1 MFTDFPKLPMDPV
14 GFTEHT
20 VSQKIISL
28 LVEDATFF
36 GVYPLVNQHSY

>member
-1 MFTDFPKLPMDPV
+1 MDPV

-28 LVEDATFF
+28 PVEDAPFF
-36 GVYPLVNQHSY
+36 GGVPSGKLT